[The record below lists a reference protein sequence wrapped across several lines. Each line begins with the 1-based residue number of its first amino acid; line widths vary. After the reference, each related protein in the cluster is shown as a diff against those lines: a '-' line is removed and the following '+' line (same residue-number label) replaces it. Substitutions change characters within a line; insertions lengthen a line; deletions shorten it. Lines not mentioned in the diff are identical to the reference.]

1 MSTLKIPLQ
10 KRPTAIYLC
19 LCKVVVHWGDE
30 RWWQE
35 NKYFVITEY
44 YGNFCIHWLVF
55 SMFETYYI
63 NWSNILW
70 GPLVK
75 LTFQISKNILQKIW
89 MIPKYIKIIF
99 KLWTEMNSCQHWLIL
114 TMWKLCSDWF
124 EFQLIWCKKL
134 PRTWAVLGAFLGSKK
149 D

>member
-1 MSTLKIPLQ
+1 MWTLKIPLQ
-10 KRPTAIYLC
+10 KRPTAINLC

-63 NWSNILW
+63 NWSNIKILW

-99 KLWTEMNSCQHWLIL
+99 NLWTEMNSCQHWLIL
-114 TMWKLCSDWF
+114 TMWNSALTGLNFNSSDVKNYPELEPFWEHF
-124 EFQLIWCKKL
+124 
-134 PRTWAVLGAFLGSKK
+134 
-149 D
+149 